1 MKNGLAKSS
10 ILYSIER
17 TLSRKFFE
25 RLRGAVY
32 CIAVGPTLHF
42 FQLSVMGIIHCL
54 PGKNMRAKLL
64 RICHLLPT
72 YLLSKEGLFT
82 RLGFKK
88 NIYWLLSRAD
98 FLILVHTSIGSV
110 CKDS

>member
-1 MKNGLAKSS
+1 MSYPFPDEKWSGKKSS

-64 RICHLLPT
+64 RICHLLPIL
-72 YLLSKEGLFT
+72 YQRKDFLPD
-82 RLGFKK
+82 LGFQNK
-88 NIYWLLSRAD
+88 
-98 FLILVHTSIGSV
+98 ILAIVEGRFFNSAL
-110 CKDS
+110 